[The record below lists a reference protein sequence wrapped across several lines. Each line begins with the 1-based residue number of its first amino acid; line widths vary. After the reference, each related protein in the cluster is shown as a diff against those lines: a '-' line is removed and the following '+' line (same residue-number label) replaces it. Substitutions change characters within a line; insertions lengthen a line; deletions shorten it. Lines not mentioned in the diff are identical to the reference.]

1 MGSHRGFLRK
11 VPHNENSDF
20 RNSCSHQKQNE
31 PEGKGKGN
39 WHLMNASGV
48 PGPLQ
53 TLSDN

>member
-1 MGSHRGFLRK
+1 MGSHKGFLSE

-20 RNSCSHQKQNE
+20 RNSCNHQKQNE

-48 PGPLQ
+48 LGLLQ